1 MTENTASTSNKTGPE
16 IKDSDLKTTENDEP
30 IPFTSGQKAID
41 RDEELEPTKI
51 FKKSLTKLQLQWC
64 RKQPEFLQLKE
75 TIQTNK

>member
-1 MTENTASTSNKTGPE
+1 MMENTTSGANKTGSKIE
-16 IKDSDLKTTENDEP
+16 KDDLKTTENDEP
-30 IPFTSGQKAID
+30 MPSTSHHVSTD

-75 TIQTNK
+75 TIQANK

>member
-16 IKDSDLKTTENDEP
+16 IKNSDLKTTENDEP
-30 IPFTSGQKAID
+30 MPSTSGQKATD

-75 TIQTNK
+75 TIQANK